1 MVSNDDDAEKQLKRV
16 IDKEN
21 GVYQEFLDEDV
32 SYLII
37 KRVASRNYFVMGA
50 YFAHGVVGERARNQH
65 HPH

>member
-1 MVSNDDDAEKQLKRV
+1 M